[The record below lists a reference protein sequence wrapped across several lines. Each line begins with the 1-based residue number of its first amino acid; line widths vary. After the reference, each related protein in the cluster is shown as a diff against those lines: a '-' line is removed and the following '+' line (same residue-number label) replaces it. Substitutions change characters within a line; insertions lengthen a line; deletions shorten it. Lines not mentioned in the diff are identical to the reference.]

1 MVDARIKVRK
11 SHTRICERQ
20 HELGLV
26 VTCDVRIR
34 NPLLVSGAP
43 RELAGWHSD
52 RWFQAKRPRST
63 RITPIIEGKQLAAC
77 ATRGKMERIGK
88 IDPLPAVA

>member
-1 MVDARIKVRK
+1 M
-11 SHTRICERQ
+11 CPERTFEYWLPDQ
-20 HELGLV
+20 GSNRDL
-26 VTCDVRIR
+26 RIR

-43 RELAGWHSD
+43 RELPGWHSD

-63 RITPIIEGKQLAAC
+63 RIAPIIEGKQLAAC

-88 IDPLPAVA
+88 IDALPAVA